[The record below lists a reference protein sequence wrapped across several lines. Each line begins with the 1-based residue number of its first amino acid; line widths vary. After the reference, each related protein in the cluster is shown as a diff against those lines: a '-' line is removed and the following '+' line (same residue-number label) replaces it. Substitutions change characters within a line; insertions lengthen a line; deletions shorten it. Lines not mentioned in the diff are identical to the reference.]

1 MDLNIDN
8 YLKDWFKGNI
18 RGSNARLLYNGNL
31 LGSKDEINLN
41 DIINSNSESEIKLFS
56 EDETQA
62 HLNNFKFYNSDIKKD
77 KIFFMHI
84 PKTAGSSLN
93 KMLASNFIKRNTQ
106 LHIETDRKNNYKNV
120 DLTNLKMV
128 SGHIHLYDIIKNFNL
143 NNFLRITVLR
153 NPYEQLISHINWL
166 RFVGSKPNGK
176 FFKAHSEPIREV
188 ALKTKE
194 INFTN
199 TTEVERFITQMPPI
213 GNRLF
218 NNCQTRFL
226 LNKKKPTID
235 KGSAQ
240 EAIKTLHYFDLIGTV
255 ENLDTFM
262 EKIQEKMYWEKDKK
276 IIKSNALNNKYKLDK
291 NSGKLKNILKP
302 LFQEDQIIYDYVLSN
317 KSLNFI

>member
-8 YLKDWFKGNI
+8 YIKDWFKGNN
-18 RGSNARLLYNGNL
+18 RDSNARLLYNGKL
-31 LGSKDEINLN
+31 LNSENEINLN
-41 DIINSNSESEIKLFS
+41 EIINSNSESEIKLFS

-62 HLNNFKFYNSDIKKD
+62 HLNNFKFYNSDTKKD

-93 KMLASNFIKRNTQ
+93 KMLASNFKKRNTQ
-106 LHIETDRKNNYKNV
+106 FHIETDRRNNYKNI
-120 DLTNLKMV
+120 DLTNLEMI
-128 SGHIHLYDIIKNFNL
+128 SGHIPLYDIINNLNL

-176 FFKAHSEPIREV
+176 FFKAHTEPIREI
-188 ALKTKE
+188 ALKIKE
-194 INFTN
+194 ISFTN
-199 TTEVERFITQMPPI
+199 TIEVEQFITQMPPI

-218 NNCQTRFL
+218 NNYQTRFL

-255 ENLDTFM
+255 ENLDIFM
-262 EKIQEKMYWEKDKK
+262 KKIQGKMNWGKDKK

-291 NSGKLKNILKP
+291 NSEKLKNILNP

-317 KSLNFI
+317 MDL